1 MCFLSEEARIGRKW
15 TLVIPKMIRE
25 RIGLK
30 EGQGVLV
37 RMEKGRIVI
46 QPLPIDPFK
55 VLEEAVGEP
64 YVEAE
69 DEVRAERW
77 LVEHARG

>member
-1 MCFLSEEARIGRKW
+1 MSEEARIGRRW
-15 TLVIPKMIRE
+15 TLVIPKEIRE
-25 RIGLK
+25 RAGLR
-30 EGQGVLV
+30 EGQGVLLRV
-37 RMEKGRIVI
+37 EGGRIVI

-77 LVEHARG
+77 LAEHARG